1 MDNGGF
7 VILLDKFGINV
18 PLLCIQM
25 ANFVLV
31 AYLLYRFGF
40 RNILRVMEERNKQI
54 SDGLRYAQKM
64 ETELG
69 SIEATRSEI
78 ISKANSQANDIVSSA
93 KNFAVEEADRQRAEN
108 KKIAEDM
115 VARARTDI
123 ANERKIMFS
132 GLKGDVK
139 ELVVEATRCVL
150 QRELSDSEKVQYSQC
165 AANVLTK
172 MV

>member
-1 MDNGGF
+1 MDSGGF
-7 VILLDKFGINV
+7 VIFLDKFGINV

-40 RNILRVMEERNKQI
+40 RNILRVVEERNKQI
-54 SDGLRYAQKM
+54 SSGLEYAKQMK
-64 ETELG
+64 TELG
-69 SIEATRSEI
+69 NIEATRSEI
-78 ISKANSQANDIVSSA
+78 ISEANSQANGIVSSA
-93 KNFAVEEADRQRAEN
+93 KNFAAEEADRQRAES

-115 VARARTDI
+115 VAKARVDI

-132 GLKGDVK
+132 GLKGDVR
-139 ELVVEATRCVL
+139 ELVVEAARCVL
-150 QRELSDSEKVQYSQC
+150 QHELSDSEKVHYGQY
-165 AANVLTK
+165 AAEVLTK